1 MTRATRATNPVV
13 VAGADKNRVINMVK
27 GSKHTEEAKRLISIA
42 RSKALTGR
50 KHSEE
55 TKRKIGLK
63 SKGRKWT
70 PERRANVMA
79 GKRRTRLAYIGGEE
93 GIPNIVRLYNEGM
106 TIYSIA
112 KKYNT
117 SIYNITTILKEAGSL

>member
-1 MTRATRATNPVV
+1 
-13 VAGADKNRVINMVK
+13 MVK
-27 GSKHTEEAKRLISIA
+27 GTTHTEETKLLISQSV
-42 RSKALTGR
+42 SKSLSGR
-50 KHSEE
+50 KHTEE

-70 PERRANVMA
+70 EERRANIVA

-93 GIPNIVRLYNEGM
+93 GIPNIVRQYQEGK

-117 SIYNITTILKEAGSL
+117 SIYNITTILKEAGCL

>member
-1 MTRATRATNPVV
+1 MD
-13 VAGADKNRVINMVK
+13 AGT
-27 GSKHTEEAKRLISIA
+27 KHTEETKRLISQSV
-42 RSKALTGR
+42 SKALSGR
-50 KHSEE
+50 KLSEE

-63 SKGRKWT
+63 SRGRKWT
-70 PERRANVMA
+70 EERRANIVA

-93 GIPNIVRLYNEGM
+93 GIPNVVRQYNEGM

-117 SIYNITTILKEAGSL
+117 TIYNITTILKEVGCL